1 MKQKTHKECKVC
13 GTEFKMYRTTDKY
26 CSIECQKK
34 DKKPDLC
41 LKSPKKRIKQ
51 VSEKRKL
58 EDIIYKSERIKFLSL
73 PENQKCP
80 VTGEKTTQI
89 HHMRKR
95 RGYADEW
102 ARENKVSLYLDKRF
116 WLAVSA
122 RGHEKIEN
130 NPQWA
135 YEQGFS
141 IRSNQKLD
149 K

>member
-1 MKQKTHKECKVC
+1 MKQKEFKKCKVC

-26 CSIECQKK
+26 CSGKCQMK
-34 DKKPDLC
+34 DKKPNLQ
-41 LKSPKKRIKQ
+41 LKSLYKPIKQ

-80 VTGEKTTQI
+80 VTGEQTTQI
-89 HHMRKR
+89 HHVLKR

-116 WLAVSA
+116 WLAVSHK
-122 RGHEKIEN
+122 GHEKIEN
-130 NPQWA
+130 NPEWA

>member
-1 MKQKTHKECKVC
+1 MKQKEFKECKVC

-26 CSIECQKK
+26 CSGKCKMK
-34 DKKPDLC
+34 DKKPDLK
-41 LKSPKKRIKQ
+41 LKSLYKPIKQ

-80 VTGEKTTQI
+80 VTGEQTSQV

-116 WLAVSA
+116 WLAVSHK
-122 RGHEKIEN
+122 GHEKIEKN
-130 NPQWA
+130 HDWA
-135 YEQGFS
+135 CEQGFS

>member
-1 MKQKTHKECKVC
+1 MKQKEFKECKVC
-13 GTEFKMYRTTDKY
+13 GSPFVKYKTTDKY
-26 CSIECQKK
+26 CSFSCYNKNRK
-34 DKKPDLC
+34 VDLK
-41 LKSPKKRIKQ
+41 LKSPKPIKQ

-80 VTGEKTTQI
+80 VTGQQTNQI

-122 RGHEKIEN
+122 LGHEKIEN
-130 NPQWA
+130 NPEWA

>member
-1 MKQKTHKECKVC
+1 MKQKEYKECKVC

-26 CSIECQKK
+26 CSGKCKMK
-34 DKKPDLC
+34 DKKPDLK
-41 LKSPKKRIKQ
+41 LKSLYKPIKQ

-80 VTGEKTTQI
+80 ITGEQTSQV
-89 HHMRKR
+89 HHMCKR